1 MCECEGGYGLSNN
14 EGGERT
20 GRAYHAMI
28 TFSSFFFFFLK
39 NNFGIL
45 FAGLFDIQPQ
55 AIFMH
60 GEPGAI
66 VYEVHSASAS
76 VSWDVVAKQLFT
88 SATPTPAGY

>member
-28 TFSSFFFFFLK
+28 TFSSLFFFFLK

-66 VYEVHSASAS
+66 VYEVHG
-76 VSWDVVAKQLFT
+76 VSWEVVAKQLFT
-88 SATPTPAGY
+88 SAAPTPAGY